1 MKKLLCFLT
10 ALSFI
15 FLLTSCKVANY
26 TIEQESEEQFN
37 EPVDDTSFDE
47 YLNKAFNSLTI
58 DKVNELFPKKVN
70 TSIISDYKVPNS
82 NISFEIE
89 GFEEFEKYN
98 ELNAS
103 IWQEEKTIYAFSEE
117 KVLKLELSDLQYL
130 LDRYVLELND
140 KSVVD
145 IIDLFLNKITGTDDV
160 NLENLITKVKLT
172 SNDFIEKDNK
182 IYELKRE
189 SLVKII
195 VTITNGKTTNEKV
208 GQVLDKY
215 FEKLVVN
222 VKYDNGKIR
231 NIGIIVEVNLVDME
245 LKSSLSIKPVYNED
259 EIESL
264 EYGVNYS
271 INYFDS
277 LKKDFIINGYGTIK
291 TDGISLNIKL
301 KMETTTEISISL
313 SNENL
318 ELSYLELDEKNDIE
332 KNFALVLTFKE
343 KTLNSMTITY
353 SFKENRNRKYF
364 IVILNPL
371 EEFEI
376 PDITKEDAI
385 DFLDYF
391 IEDEKN

>member
-1 MKKLLCFLT
+1 MYRIKT
-10 ALSFI
+10 RGNSG
-15 FLLTSCKVANY
+15 SVVAKELIN
-26 TIEQESEEQFN
+26 N
-37 EPVDDTSFDE
+37 FD
-47 YLNKAFNSLTI
+47 KA
-58 DKVNELFPKKVN
+58 KKVFRAR
-70 TSIISDYKVPNS
+70 ISEYYSETIKKFVKQIKQYS
-82 NISFEIE
+82 K
-89 GFEEFEKYN
+89 KYYGDN
-98 ELNAS
+98 MPKE
-103 IWQEEKTIYAFSEE
+103 
-117 KVLKLELSDLQYL
+117 
-130 LDRYVLELND
+130 
-140 KSVVD
+140 
-145 IIDLFLNKITGTDDV
+145 
-160 NLENLITKVKLT
+160 LENLITKVKLT

>member
-1 MKKLLCFLT
+1 MKKLLFFLT
-10 ALSFI
+10 ALSFV
-15 FLLTSCKVANY
+15 FLLTSCEVVNY

-70 TSIISDYKVPNS
+70 TNIISDYKVPNS

-130 LDRYVLELND
+130 LNQFVLELND

-145 IIDLFLNKITGTDDV
+145 IINLFLKEISGTDDV

-195 VTITNGKTTNEKV
+195 VAITNGKTTNEKV

-222 VKYDNGKIR
+222 IKYDNGKIR
-231 NIGIIVEVNLVDME
+231 NIGMIVEVNLVDME
-245 LKSSLSIKPVYNED
+245 LKSSLSIKPVYSED
-259 EIESL
+259 EIETL

-318 ELSYLELDEKNDIE
+318 ELSYLEIDEKNDIE
-332 KNFALVLTFKE
+332 KNFVLVLTFKE

-353 SFKENRNRKYF
+353 SLKENRNRKYF

-376 PDITKEDAI
+376 PEITKEDAI

-391 IEDEKN
+391 KENEKN